1 MGGTGG
7 GRATG
12 LRRAVVVF
20 AVGLAAGVAS
30 GLLGVGGGLV
40 MVPLMVLL
48 LGVSQH
54 EAHATSLAAIAP
66 IAAAGALVFGSS
78 GRSEPAVALLL
89 GLGSVPGAV
98 LGAELMR
105 RLGERR
111 LRAAFGLF
119 LLVVGAL
126 MVVR

>member
-1 MGGTGG
+1 MGARTKD
-7 GRATG
+7 R
-12 LRRAVVVF
+12 LREGIF
-20 AVGLAAGVAS
+20 LFGVGLAAGVGS

-48 LGVSQH
+48 LRVPQH

-66 IAAAGALVFGSS
+66 IAAAGAWVFGSS
-78 GRSEPAVALLL
+78 GRAEPGVALVL
-89 GLGSVPGAV
+89 GLGSIPGAV

-111 LRAAFGLF
+111 LGGLFGAF
-119 LLVVGAL
+119 LLVVGLL